1 MTTETETTT
10 GHALTVDAGRGWLR
24 IAGDTETMDSIP
36 DTELRAAAAA
46 GGCLW
51 TGECIDETTYRVT
64 PLDWRTSPVA
74 GATHRVSDG
83 DVGYWVVAPGLT
95 EAQVREAFVAGYE
108 GDPSGAEVY
117 AI

>member
-1 MTTETETTT
+1 MQTTETTT
-10 GHALTVDAGRGWLR
+10 GHMLTVDAGRGLLR
-24 IAGDTETMDSIP
+24 ITGSTETMDRIS
-36 DTELRAAAAA
+36 DAELRAAALAA
-46 GGCLW
+46 GCLW
-51 TGECIDETTYRVT
+51 MGEVLDETTYRVT
-64 PLDWRTSPVA
+64 PLVWRTSPVA

-117 AI
+117 AL